1 MTDMPKKIHSAGFV
15 DPDVL
20 CVRPIGLRRF
30 DSDFIAVTV
39 AGEAFFVMKE
49 LGISS
54 PVKEISLVYV
64 PAGKKHIY
72 DPKDRKHWKNFWV
85 LFDHD
90 SVASAFRNLLPKPGI
105 TSLNGLKQIR
115 RHWEKMILC
124 TLEQYDSADDHAFC
138 MLHNILYEVSTLTVS
153 SDMNSHSAATRHTL
167 DEMHSNLREAELN
180 FEKIAMNHGICLDT
194 LRKRFKKETRLSLHQ
209 YFIQLKINAAK
220 TMLANLSYNVSDIA
234 GFLGFEDP
242 YYFSRLF
249 KRKTGVSPKKFRDD
263 LARER
268 PGAGKENGSIPQA
281 GAPRFESKVSPI

>member
-1 MTDMPKKIHSAGFV
+1 MRDISKKIHSAGFV
-15 DPDVL
+15 DPDIL

-30 DSDFIAVTV
+30 DSDFIAITV

-72 DPKDRKHWKNFWV
+72 DPRNRKNWKNFWV

-90 SVASAFRNLLPKPGI
+90 AVASAFRNLLPKPGI
-105 TSLNGLKQIR
+105 TTLSGLKQIR

-138 MLHNILYEVSTLTVS
+138 MLHNILYEANTLAVT
-153 SDMNSHSAATRHTL
+153 SDTNTPSAATRNTL
-167 DEMHSNLREAELN
+167 DVMHSNLREAELN
-180 FEKIAMNHGICLDT
+180 FETIAMNHGICLDT
-194 LRKRFKKETRLSLHQ
+194 LRKRFKKETRVSLHQ

-234 GFLGFEDP
+234 VFLGFEDP

-249 KRKTGVSPKKFRDD
+249 KRKTGVSPKKFRDE
-263 LARER
+263 LARKR
-268 PGAGKENGSIPQA
+268 PGSSYESGSMPPSA
-281 GAPRFESKVSPI
+281 TALFGNKLSPI

>member
-1 MTDMPKKIHSAGFV
+1 MTDMFKKIHSAGFV
-15 DPDVL
+15 DPDIL

-30 DSDFIAVTV
+30 DSDFIAVTI

-64 PAGKKHIY
+64 PAGKNHIY
-72 DPKDRKHWKNFWV
+72 DPKDRKNWKNFWV

-90 SVASAFRNLLPKPGI
+90 AVASAFINLLPKPGI
-105 TSLNGLKQIR
+105 TLLSGLKQIH

-138 MLHNILYEVSTLTVS
+138 MLHNILYEASTLAVAPDTS
-153 SDMNSHSAATRHTL
+153 PHSAATRYTL
-167 DEMHSNLREAELN
+167 DVMHSSLREAELN

-194 LRKRFKKETRLSLHQ
+194 LRKRFKKETQVSLHQ

-249 KRKTGVSPKKFRDD
+249 KRKTGVSPKKFRDT
-263 LARER
+263 LARKR
-268 PGAGKENGSIPQA
+268 PGSDNTFRSIARSPA
-281 GAPRFESKVSPI
+281 VRFENDLSPI

>member
-1 MTDMPKKIHSAGFV
+1 MTNISKKIHSAGFV
-15 DPDVL
+15 DPDIL

-72 DPKDRKHWKNFWV
+72 DPKDRKLWKNFWV

-90 SVASAFRNLLPKPGI
+90 AVASAFRNLLPKPGI
-105 TSLNGLKQIR
+105 TTLSGLKQIR
-115 RHWEKMILC
+115 SHWEKMILC

-138 MLHNILYEVSTLTVS
+138 MLHNILYEMSTLAVVS
-153 SDMNSHSAATRHTL
+153 DTNTPSAATRNTL
-167 DEMHSNLREAELN
+167 DVMHSNLREAELN
-180 FEKIAMNHGICLDT
+180 FETIAMNHGICLDT
-194 LRKRFKKETRLSLHQ
+194 LRKRFKKETRVSLHQ

-220 TMLANLSYNVSDIA
+220 TMLSNLSYNVSDIA
-234 GFLGFEDP
+234 NFLGFEDP

-263 LARER
+263 LARKR
-268 PGAGKENGSIPQA
+268 PRSGKKTRAIYRAEA
-281 GAPRFESKVSPI
+281 VEFESNVSPF